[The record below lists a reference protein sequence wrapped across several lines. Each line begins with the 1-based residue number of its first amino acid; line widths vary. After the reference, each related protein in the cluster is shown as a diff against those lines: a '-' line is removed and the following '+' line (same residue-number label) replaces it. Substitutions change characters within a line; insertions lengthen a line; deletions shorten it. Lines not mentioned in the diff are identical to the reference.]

1 MEVVPGG
8 HLAPT
13 LTPTEVSE
21 VFGIAESITCCMHF
35 VSDRRKGNTAMCA
48 SVGSSLMIIIIQSI
62 CMALFMD
69 HKDGSQS
76 KHVNP
81 YEDMVGRCCSR
92 EPLDTYAITLFHSIL
107 GKTPSTPICGAY

>member
-69 HKDGSQS
+69 HKDASES
-76 KHVNP
+76 KHVNR
-81 YEDMVGRCCSR
+81 YDDMWGGVVVENHVTHMLS
-92 EPLDTYAITLFHSIL
+92 
-107 GKTPSTPICGAY
+107 PSVKRRALP